1 MDENGDAPQPQPS
14 PPSVEAPDYSEIT
27 DRVTS
32 TLTPADEGFQHLV
45 DRDTLAQALREAR
58 QILAQLKVAYWLARS
73 GISLDKHPNQI
84 AKDIETRRRWVDTLG
99 QMWAELGDDGVVR
112 EPEPQPVSKLEI
124 VGGTIDETLNTR

>member
-14 PPSVEAPDYSEIT
+14 PPSVEAPI
-27 DRVTS
+27 
-32 TLTPADEGFQHLV
+32 TPADEGFQHLV
-45 DRDTLAQALREAR
+45 DRDTLAQALKEAR

-99 QMWAELGDDGVVR
+99 QMWAELGDDGVVK
-112 EPEPQPVSKLEI
+112 EPTPEPAAKLE
-124 VGGTIDETLNTR
+124 VVTGQIDRSLNTR